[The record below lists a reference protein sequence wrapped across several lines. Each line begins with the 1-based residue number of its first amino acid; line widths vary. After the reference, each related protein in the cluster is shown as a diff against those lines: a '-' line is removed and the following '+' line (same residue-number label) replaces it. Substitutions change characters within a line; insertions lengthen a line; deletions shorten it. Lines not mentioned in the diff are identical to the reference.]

1 MDIYK
6 ELNLKSIRTEPDV
19 WVSRLVIFEQITPE
33 PAIIRDIPLSRG
45 LNIIW
50 AEEVISDDSS
60 AVITGHSAGKT
71 TFCRLLRYCLGEK
84 TYSTKSNMDLIQKA
98 LPGGYVAAELHIR
111 SKKWAVLRPIGTG
124 RNSYIKPDATI
135 EELLKD
141 RTRSAYLTNY
151 AQNLGLVELLDD
163 LGTSEIVRT
172 GEIIQWE
179 HILAWC
185 TRDQEARFQSI
196 HEWRSHRSESDT
208 PAFRFSK
215 ADPLFVMRAVLGLFL
230 PDELKGEESLA
241 KLLRLK
247 EELALQF
254 ENKKREPQYRVSLY
268 DEQLRQRL
276 KIKFPDEKDLDIRPF
291 HSDNLFP
298 EDLNRLTNKAISQNE
313 QDIEK
318 LNKEYIE
325 LQKQID
331 DIGAQIRQHENLIK
345 SQDDLF
351 NVNMAS
357 VKELDEGLKERE
369 KQRSIL
375 DQYGEAVCLGGLVYR
390 NCEFVQK
397 RQRILQITTL
407 QDAHAMKQAEA
418 QRNKEIEKLN
428 ETKQRVYKAIDE
440 KKSDRQ
446 HALLKRDALLSNLQK
461 MQQEINDLNRLRK
474 EFKIWEQKLNEPG
487 GYEALDIVRK
497 KLDKVEKDIASIE
510 VKLSKFLREH
520 DQNRLLLDS
529 IFSGAVRSVLN
540 SGSYDGKVR
549 IEKRELAFRITNGPA
564 MSGEAVETLSV
575 LLADITS
582 LIYNTVSSDAHLPSF
597 LLHDSPRE
605 ADLGIRIYLSFIRF
619 AASLQQH
626 FGELDVCP
634 FQYILTTT
642 TPPPKELQNEQF
654 LKLKLNSAQE
664 SGLLFRKNITTTT
677 NFNTG
682 LFTE

>member
-50 AEEVISDDSS
+50 AEELIGEDSS
-60 AVITGHSAGKT
+60 AEITGHSAGKT

-84 TYSTKSNMDLIQKA
+84 TYSTKSNMGLIQKA
-98 LPGGYVAAELHIR
+98 LPGGYVAAELYVR
-111 SKKWAVLRPIGTG
+111 GKKWAVLRPIGTG

-141 RTRSAYLTNY
+141 RSRPAYLATY
-151 AQNLGLVELLDD
+151 AQSIGLERLLDD
-163 LGTSEIVRT
+163 LETSDIVRT
-172 GEIIQWE
+172 GETIQWE
-179 HILAWC
+179 HVLSWC

-196 HEWRSHRSESDT
+196 HEWRSHRSDSDT
-208 PAFRFSK
+208 PTFRFSK

-230 PDELKGEESLA
+230 PDELKGEEKLA

-247 EELALQF
+247 EELAIQL

-268 DEQLRQRL
+268 EEQLRQRL
-276 KIKFPDEKDLDIRPF
+276 KDIFPEEKDIDTRPV
-291 HSDNLFP
+291 HSEKLLP
-298 EDLNRLTNKAISQNE
+298 EDLNRLTNKAVSQ
-313 QDIEK
+313 IEK
-318 LNKEYIE
+318 AVEELKKEHIK
-325 LQKQID
+325 LQEQID
-331 DIGAQIRQHENLIK
+331 DIGAQIRQHESRIK
-345 SQDDLF
+345 SQDELF
-351 NVNMAS
+351 NVSMAA
-357 VKELDEGLKERE
+357 VNELDEGLKERK
-369 KQRSIL
+369 KQRGFF

-390 NCEFVQK
+390 DCEFVKK
-397 RQRILQITTL
+397 RQRTLQITTL

-418 QRNKEIEKLN
+418 KRNNELALLN
-428 ETKQRVYKAIDE
+428 QDKQRIYKAIDE
-440 KKSDRQ
+440 MKLERQ
-446 HALLKRDALLSNLQK
+446 RALAKRDDLLSGFQK
-461 MQQEINDLNRLRK
+461 MRQEVHELNRTREEQK
-474 EFKIWEQKLNEPG
+474 KWEQRLSQSG
-487 GYEALDIVRK
+487 GYEVLDIIRK
-497 KLDKVEKDIASIE
+497 KLDTTEKEIASIE
-510 VKLSKFLREH
+510 DKLSGLVREH
-520 DQNRLLLDS
+520 DQSRLLLAS
-529 IFSGAVRSVLN
+529 IFSGAVRSVLT
-540 SGSYDGKVR
+540 SGSYDGKVS
-549 IEKRELAFRITNGPA
+549 IEKRELAFRITHGSA

-575 LLADITS
+575 LLADISS
-582 LIYNTVSSDAHLPSF
+582 LIYNTVSSGAHLPGF

-626 FGELDVCP
+626 FAEIDDCP

-664 SGLLFRKNITTTT
+664 SGLLFRKNIATTT
-677 NFNTG
+677 NFNSG
-682 LFTE
+682 LFSE